1 METVTKSFG
10 GNDFYYLSLNSQFF
24 HLSKDPSNEFEY
36 SRNDAGGNLD
46 DVPKVEEGES
56 KKETKRPTCGTKF
69 EYLFVDCKMCPHQTL
84 PPEIPVCR
92 PASPSPRASRGKCST
107 LSAETS
113 PAFPRE
119 GTQVLSCNHFTY
131 FNF

>member
-1 METVTKSFG
+1 MKRVTKSFG
-10 GNDFYYLSLNSQFF
+10 GNYFYLSLDSHFLP
-24 HLSKDPSNEFEY
+24 LSKDPSDEFEY

-46 DVPKVEEGES
+46 NVPKVEEGES
-56 KKETKRPTCGTKF
+56 KKETKRPTCDTKF

-92 PASPSPRASRGKCST
+92 PASPSPRASRGTCST
-107 LSAETS
+107 LLAVTS